1 MFKFNNCMDIFS
13 FSDTKMSLKEI
24 SEKTSYYLWNIATSI
39 FKYDNLPETM
49 PRIMIEKYIMFNGVC
64 AVTDK
69 PDGKLRIFFGALG
82 GIPNEYYLPTE
93 FIISNPYLKYSA
105 NLKIDEDCVL
115 FYNDK
120 YLKGCRNLIES
131 YTKQISNNL
140 YTLYK
145 NDIYNR
151 IRFILTA
158 QDTASKNSAE
168 LFLKRLNEGDDEV
181 VKDTLYNSFNK
192 IDVSDDTYII
202 RGIEYHQYLMTNFLN
217 TFGIKSNYNM
227 KRERLQKEEID
238 LMSGIEHVFID
249 DLYKSRLE
257 CVDRINS
264 KYNTEIGVVYEND
277 SITD

>member
-192 IDVSDDTYII
+192 IDVSDDAYII

-238 LMSGIEHVFID
+238 LMSGIEHVFVD

-257 CVDRINS
+257 CVERINS
-264 KYNTEIGVVYEND
+264 KYNTEIEVIYEND